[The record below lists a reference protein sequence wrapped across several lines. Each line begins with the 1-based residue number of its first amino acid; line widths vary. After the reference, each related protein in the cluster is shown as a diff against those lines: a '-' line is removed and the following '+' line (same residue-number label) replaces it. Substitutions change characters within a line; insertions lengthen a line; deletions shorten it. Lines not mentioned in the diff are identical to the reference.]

1 VLPVDDSSLNV
12 PRDFRPNVISGAL
25 IPPVFSGHP
34 RRRGIMVAPVKTVL
48 ELCDDLEQVGFSRG
62 ESLLQ
67 AGARSGN
74 LYILV
79 SGQLEVAQGDTV
91 ITRLSAPGSI
101 VGEISVLLDLPHQAD
116 VRAATDVVCRVTRG
130 GRDFL
135 ASRPELALLVAE
147 LLARRLKGMLGYL
160 ADLKAQYAH
169 HEDHLG
175 MVDEVLLN
183 LAHWV
188 PKKTGDR

>member
-1 VLPVDDSSLNV
+1 MVVPVQ
-12 PRDFRPNVISGAL
+12 
-25 IPPVFSGHP
+25 
-34 RRRGIMVAPVKTVL
+34 TVL
-48 ELCDDLEQVGFSRG
+48 ELCDDLERVEFSRG

-67 AGARSGN
+67 AGERSGN

-116 VRAATDVVCRVTRG
+116 VRAATDAVCRVTRG

>member
-1 VLPVDDSSLNV
+1 
-12 PRDFRPNVISGAL
+12 
-25 IPPVFSGHP
+25 
-34 RRRGIMVAPVKTVL
+34 MVAPVQTIL
-48 ELCDDLEQVGFSRG
+48 ELCDDLERVEFSRG

-67 AGARSGN
+67 AGIRSGN

-135 ASRPELALLVAE
+135 ASRPELSLLVAE

-188 PKKTGDR
+188 PKKPGDR

>member
-1 VLPVDDSSLNV
+1 MQS
-12 PRDFRPNVISGAL
+12 I
-25 IPPVFSGHP
+25 
-34 RRRGIMVAPVKTVL
+34 L
-48 ELCDDLEQVGFSRG
+48 ELCGDLDLVEFAKG
-62 ESLLQ
+62 ETLLQ
-67 AGARSGN
+67 AGERSGN

-79 SGQLEVAQGDTV
+79 SGQLEVSQDDTV
-91 ITRLSAPGSI
+91 ITRISAQGSI
-101 VGEISVLLDLPHQAD
+101 VGEISVLLNVPHQAD
-116 VRAATDVVCRVTRG
+116 VRAASDAVCRVSRG

-135 ASRPELALLVAE
+135 ASRPELALQVAE

-169 HEDHLG
+169 RDDHLG

-188 PKKTGDR
+188 PKKSQS

>member
-1 VLPVDDSSLNV
+1 MRVKLPAAGV
-12 PRDFRPNVISGAL
+12 PPDFCRNVIPGAW
-25 IPPVFSGHP
+25 IAPVFSGHP
-34 RRRGIMVAPVKTVL
+34 RHWGIMVAPMKTVL
-48 ELCDDLEQVGFSRG
+48 DLCDDLERVEFSRG

-160 ADLKAQYAH
+160 ADLKAQYADRD
-169 HEDHLG
+169 DHLG

-188 PKKTGDR
+188 PKKTGER

>member
-1 VLPVDDSSLNV
+1 MQT
-12 PRDFRPNVISGAL
+12 I
-25 IPPVFSGHP
+25 
-34 RRRGIMVAPVKTVL
+34 L
-48 ELCDDLEQVGFSRG
+48 ELCDDLERVEFSRG

-91 ITRLSAPGSI
+91 ITRISAPGSI

-116 VRAATDVVCRVTRG
+116 VRAATDAICCVTRG

-147 LLARRLKGMLGYL
+147 LLARRLTGMLGYL
-160 ADLKAQYAH
+160 ADLKAQYADRD
-169 HEDHLG
+169 DHLG

-188 PKKTGDR
+188 PKKTVDR

>member
-1 VLPVDDSSLNV
+1 
-12 PRDFRPNVISGAL
+12 
-25 IPPVFSGHP
+25 
-34 RRRGIMVAPVKTVL
+34 MVADVKTVL
-48 ELCDDLEQVGFSRG
+48 ELCDDLERVEFSRG

-79 SGQLEVAQGDTV
+79 SGQLEVAQGETV

-135 ASRPELALLVAE
+135 SSRPELALLVAE

-160 ADLKAQYAH
+160 ADLKAQYSH
-169 HEDHLG
+169 HDDHLG